1 MSYTWSS
8 IQRASWILKKG
19 GLWTVGN
26 GASIN
31 IWEDNWLPEQEGY
44 KVWSQKKEG
53 VTQNMVQDLIIPL
66 SKSWNRGIITKL
78 FYPIEAQQ
86 VLNIPITDINY
97 QDELCWPKTTDGT
110 YTVKS
115 GYHAIKE
122 WDNKTGDPSTSG
134 SNNDNPCWGKNWMQ
148 NIPPKHNHLVWR
160 ILNNALPV
168 RDNLNK
174 RGIHCYPLCPR
185 CNSKIEDINHVF
197 KECIWA
203 QQIWFASPLNIRF
216 VEESAQSFIDWLQYM
231 FTQTKPETTE
241 QISTI
246 CYHIWKAR
254 NALISMI
261 RSTYLWKMLFNKLLM
276 RF

>member
-1 MSYTWSS
+1 MNLRILGRELSRTCAIDGGEVGVEVITAIVVVDEKLVLLWFWGFHEKWGFSRESVDLICCGDMSYTWSS

-78 FYPIEAQQ
+78 FYPVEAQQ

-122 WDNKTGDPSTSG
+122 WDSKTGDPSTSG
-134 SNNDNPCWGKNWMQ
+134 SNNDNPCWGKIWMQ
-148 NIPPKHNHLVWR
+148 NILPKHNQLVWR
-160 ILNNALPV
+160 ILNNVLPV
-168 RDNLNK
+168 RDN
-174 RGIHCYPLCPR
+174 
-185 CNSKIEDINHVF
+185 
-197 KECIWA
+197 
-203 QQIWFASPLNIRF
+203 
-216 VEESAQSFIDWLQYM
+216 
-231 FTQTKPETTE
+231 TTR
-241 QISTI
+241 
-246 CYHIWKAR
+246 K
-254 NALISMI
+254 
-261 RSTYLWKMLFNKLLM
+261 
-276 RF
+276 